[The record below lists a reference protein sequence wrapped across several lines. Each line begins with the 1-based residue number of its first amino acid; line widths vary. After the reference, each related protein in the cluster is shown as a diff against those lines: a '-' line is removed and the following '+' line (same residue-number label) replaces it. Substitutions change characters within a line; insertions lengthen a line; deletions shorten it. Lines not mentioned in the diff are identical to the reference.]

1 MEDNQEK
8 IGTSLKELVSKWEMT
23 KNRVKFRNHTASGES
38 TLKWFFSLTF
48 YYSYFKGLIGYH
60 IKLEI

>member
-38 TLKWFFSLTF
+38 TLK
-48 YYSYFKGLIGYH
+48 
-60 IKLEI
+60 